1 MRKND
6 AVHKKRRPRLYSFF
20 LFCCVCL
27 FSSCSS
33 LPSNTFSS
41 ASPTTSSS
49 ARIVSAATKPV
60 QDPATLKAQSLLNKM
75 SLDDKIAQMIMVEF
89 LNADYVSSGLQQ
101 MITQHVGGVLY
112 QPINDNFYAP
122 NNTIAGASAFSSQM
136 ASDSSVAPLIA
147 IDQEGGLV
155 DKVSQFYGASPSAEQ
170 LALSGT
176 DNQAY
181 NQAKIDASELK
192 QLGVNVDLAPVV
204 DVGSDVSPFYSRR
217 FSSDPNTV
225 TTYAGAFV
233 KGLQENGIPAA
244 LKHFP
249 GLGSVNEDPHYE
261 LPVVSRNLNDLQ
273 NIDFLP
279 YKNIIQQDNPAMI
292 MTTDVVTQALD
303 ANNAAELSPKV
314 IDYLRHTLNF
324 NGVIITDGMY
334 MAGLYGHDPLPDELI
349 AKSVQAINAGNDII
363 EGPSTPDEVSG
374 IINGI
379 KTEIQNGTLSQSQI
393 DQSVL
398 RILTMKIKY
407 GIIK

>member
-1 MRKND
+1 
-6 AVHKKRRPRLYSFF
+6 
-20 LFCCVCL
+20 
-27 FSSCSS
+27 
-33 LPSNTFSS
+33 
-41 ASPTTSSS
+41 
-49 ARIVSAATKPV
+49 
-60 QDPATLKAQSLLNKM
+60 
-75 SLDDKIAQMIMVEF
+75 
-89 LNADYVSSGLQQ
+89 
-101 MITQHVGGVLY
+101 
-112 QPINDNFYAP
+112 
-122 NNTIAGASAFSSQM
+122 M